1 MQDWQHLQ
9 PPRIPSGWTIM
20 INKLEDIEPEE
31 LSPED
36 KIWLYAYTEDILY
49 MYTNMSRKKNKE
61 LETQTLVIDLG
72 WYPDSDPK
80 GTFRLLAILNDNW
93 ENPLLEFSSR
103 KKKEVVKKLE
113 RWLFDEFM
121 PRSYIEEELFR
132 RNHMPKK

>member
-93 ENPLLEFSSR
+93 ENPLLEFS
-103 KKKEVVKKLE
+103 
-113 RWLFDEFM
+113 
-121 PRSYIEEELFR
+121 
-132 RNHMPKK
+132 

>member
-9 PPRIPSGWTIM
+9 PLRIPSGWTIM

>member
-72 WYPDSDPK
+72 WSPDSDPK

>member
-9 PPRIPSGWTIM
+9 PLRIPSGWTIM

-49 MYTNMSRKKNKE
+49 MYTNMSRKKNKK

-72 WYPDSDPK
+72 WYPDSEPK

-103 KKKEVVKKLE
+103 NKKEVVERLE
-113 RWLFDEFM
+113 KWLFEEFM
-121 PRSYIEEELFR
+121 PRGYIEEKLFR